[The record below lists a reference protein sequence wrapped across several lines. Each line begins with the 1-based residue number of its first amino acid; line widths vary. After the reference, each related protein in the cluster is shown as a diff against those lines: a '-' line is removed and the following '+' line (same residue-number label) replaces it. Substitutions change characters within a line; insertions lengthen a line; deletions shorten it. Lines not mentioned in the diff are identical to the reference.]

1 MKINFEDLLSLVDC
15 TTKGAIEIVIGGF
28 VDYDDVVKKL
38 EPGFHPKA
46 DGESFGYD
54 YRPGSWLEIFHEDM
68 EGKIDRHAVVDI
80 SHREYL
86 RIKIA
91 ALD

>member
-1 MKINFEDLLSLVDC
+1 MNVNFEDLMGLVDC
-15 TTKGAIEIVIGGF
+15 ATKGSIEIVIGGF
-28 VDYDDVVKKL
+28 VDYEELIKKL

-54 YRPGSWLEIFHEDM
+54 YRPSQWLEVFHEGMD
-68 EGKIDRHAVVDI
+68 GKIDRHAVVDI
-80 SHREYL
+80 SKKEYL

-91 ALD
+91 VL